1 MIQAIYNENRKDYF
15 TDSQI
20 EKIADDA
27 FEILERVG
35 IKILDDTLSEKL
47 KRKGFKFNNKSVLI
61 PKSQSKKF

>member
-27 FEILERVG
+27 FENTGACGE
-35 IKILDDTLSEKL
+35 
-47 KRKGFKFNNKSVLI
+47 
-61 PKSQSKKF
+61 